1 MTHTAYRYTAIAL
14 VAAAMLLS
22 ALFFYSS
29 NRCPDDAY
37 ISLRYARNLAE
48 GEGLCFNP
56 GGERVEGFSSPFHIL
71 LMSAAISLGAD
82 PLQVSQ
88 FSSIFGAILCVVTVT
103 WWGQRRLGFWW
114 GTFAGLAV
122 ALNPS
127 VGTWARG
134 GLESTL
140 FMALVVMALIA
151 AAEEKWKTMAVF
163 AGLLALTR
171 PEGPLYWLPLFLYA
185 LYVLRRN
192 YRAIRIPSLVTL
204 GVYLPWLIFRILYFH
219 DILPN
224 TYYAKMDG
232 VHPAQIRRGL
242 TYLGEFL
249 SRSEILVPM
258 ILIGLALLAIGFRRR
273 SQAGQLLSWP
283 GAAAGLAIAS
293 VVFVLVAGGDHMNH
307 FRFLLPV
314 IPLVML
320 LGAWSVNR
328 LVEMAPTRP
337 LRVALAAVLGFVFLS
352 QPVRIASHDLRHP
365 YFSLDRPIGLV
376 EPMGDWNIPRFF
388 KLGIELKKI
397 LPPEAVIAVI
407 PAGAIPY
414 ASELTTI
421 DMLGLND
428 RQIAKR
434 PSDSMGS
441 GRMGH
446 EKGNGSL
453 VLDRRPDII
462 MMRNQINPVPGVP
475 SAPDS
480 TDFFYTPIREIW
492 EMESFHLDYEP
503 FVVKVDDKATYT
515 LHRRR
520 STGP

>member
-1 MTHTAYRYTAIAL
+1 MTRITFRYAAIAL
-14 VAAAMLLS
+14 VAVAMLLS
-22 ALFFYSS
+22 SLFFYSS

-56 GGERVEGFSSPFHIL
+56 GGERVEGFSSPMHVL
-71 LMSAAISLGAD
+71 LMGAAISLGAD
-82 PLQVSQ
+82 PRHVSQ
-88 FSSIFGAILCVVTVT
+88 FSSIFGAVLCVSVVA

-114 GTFAGLAV
+114 GTFAALAV

-151 AAEEKWKTMAVF
+151 AAEERWTTMAVF

-171 PEGPLYWLPLFLYA
+171 PEGLLYWLPLFLYA
-185 LYVLRRN
+185 LYVLRRD
-192 YRAIRIPSLVTL
+192 YRAIGIPVLLTL
-204 GVYLPWLIFRILYFH
+204 GTYLTWFIFRVLYFH

-232 VHPAQIRRGL
+232 VRAAQTRRGL
-242 TYLGEFL
+242 AYVGEFL
-249 SRSEILVPM
+249 GRSEILIPM
-258 ILIGLALLAIGFRRR
+258 VLTGVALLAIGFRQR
-273 SQAGQLLSWP
+273 SQAGRFWGWP
-283 GAAAGLAIAS
+283 PVAAGLASAS
-293 VVFVLVAGGDHMNH
+293 AVFAILAGGDHMNH
-307 FRFLLPV
+307 FRFLLPM

-320 LGAWSVNR
+320 LGAWAGHR
-328 LVEMAPTRP
+328 LAEMVPHRP
-337 LRVALAAVLGFVFLS
+337 LRIVLAAVLALVFLS
-352 QPVRIASHDLRHP
+352 QPIRIASHDLRHP
-365 YFSLDRPIGLV
+365 YLPLDRPIGLV
-376 EPMGDWNIPRFF
+376 EPFDDRNIRQLY
-388 KLGIELKKI
+388 KLGIELKKV
-397 LPPEAVIAVI
+397 LSPDAVIAII

-428 RQIAKR
+428 RLIAKQ
-434 PSDSMGS
+434 PGVSMGS

-446 EKGNGSL
+446 EKGNGAL
-453 VLDRRPDII
+453 VLDRRPDVLL
-462 MMRNQINPVPGVP
+462 MRNQINPIPGVP
-475 SAPDS
+475 SQPDS
-480 TDFFYTPIREIW
+480 SDFFYKPIREIW
-492 EMESFHLDYEP
+492 ETKSFHLDYEP

-515 LHRRR
+515 LFRRR
-520 STGP
+520 QTGH

>member
-1 MTHTAYRYTAIAL
+1 MTPTPYRYTAIAL
-14 VAAAMLLS
+14 VAGAMLLS

-48 GEGLCFNP
+48 DEGLCFNP

-71 LMSAAISLGAD
+71 LMSAAISLGAA
-82 PLQVSQ
+82 PLPLSQ
-88 FSSIFGAILCVVTVT
+88 FSSIFGAVLCVVAVA

-114 GTFAGLAV
+114 GTFAALAV

-134 GLESTL
+134 GLESTI

-151 AAEEKWKTMAVF
+151 AAEEKWKTMAIL

-185 LYVLRRN
+185 LFVLRRD
-192 YRAIRIPSLVTL
+192 YRALRTPILLAL
-204 GVYLPWLIFRILYFH
+204 GTYLPWFIFRVLYFH

-232 VHPAQIRRGL
+232 VRTAQTLRGL
-242 TYLGEFL
+242 AYLGEFL
-249 SRSEILVPM
+249 TRSEILVPL
-258 ILIGLALLAIGFRRR
+258 ILTGLAMVVIGFRRR
-273 SQAGQLLSWP
+273 SQKSQLWDWAV
-283 GAAAGLAIAS
+283 AASGLGIAS
-293 VVFVLVAGGDHMNH
+293 VVFVLLAGGDHMNH
-307 FRFLLPV
+307 SRFLLPM

-320 LGAWSVNR
+320 LGAWSVGR
-328 LVEMAPTRP
+328 LVEMVPHRP
-337 LRVALAAVLGFVFLS
+337 LRVALAAVLALVFLS

-365 YFSLDRPIGLV
+365 NFPLDRPIGLV
-376 EPMGDWNIPRFF
+376 EPLGDWPIPRFF
-388 KLGIELKKI
+388 KLGIELKKV
-397 LPPEAVIAVI
+397 LPPDAVIAVI
-407 PAGAIPY
+407 PAGALPY

-428 RQIAKR
+428 RSIAKQ
-434 PSDSMGS
+434 PGVSMGS

-446 EKGNGSL
+446 EKGNGAL
-453 VLDRRPDII
+453 VLDHRPDVI
-462 MMRNQINPVPGVP
+462 MMRNQINPIPGEP
-475 SAPDS
+475 SQPDS

-492 EMESFHLDYEP
+492 ETESFHLEYEP
-503 FVVKVDDKATYT
+503 FVVKVDEKATYT